1 MNPSDIHDGD
11 KHRLLAAWL
20 AGELTADDA
29 ARLIAAAQTDA
40 PLRCEMAELQSVER
54 LLRQQGVAGAEEVFG
69 GEVLARLQ
77 GPPSADEQFTTRVI
91 DRLRETRSLATN
103 RPHSRRRLPWSWA
116 AAAVVL
122 LALGGL
128 WAWQAAWSGPV
139 ASVAGLEAVR
149 WPPGQTPRAVGDAL
163 PRGVVE
169 IEAGFLRLD
178 LAAGVKAIVE
188 GPARLVLL
196 GPNRAQLQ
204 HGKLTAEVPDAA
216 KGFTVESPEG
226 RIVDLGTRFGVAV
239 DDRGDTEVHVL
250 EGLVQASLRGETRP
264 RPVHQSQA
272 LRMTPRQV
280 MAVDFD
286 GSRFLTNLPPR
297 RTGPLGY
304 VHWSFDEGRGTVAG
318 DSGRGLGEGSYPA
331 RLSSLADAA
340 TVPGWTPGRFGSAL
354 EFDGRDGFVSTT
366 FRGIAGPQARTVA
379 FWVRVPQD
387 WTAENAYALV
397 SWGTFDTP
405 GAAWQISINPE
416 AKDGPVG
423 RLRVGVREA
432 SVIGARD
439 LRDGQWHHVAAV
451 LYDGPQPRNTTH
463 ILIYLDG
470 QLEPAYRR
478 SILAIATELQQP
490 DSSPVL
496 LGRNLNP
503 RAPQRVFRGTVDEV
517 YIVNAALSQESIGRL
532 MRDNRLTS
540 E

>member
-1 MNPSDIHDGD
+1 MNPSGIHDSD

-20 AGELTADDA
+20 AGELTTDAA
-29 ARLIAAAQTDA
+29 ARLRAAAQADA
-40 PLRCEMAELQSVER
+40 TLRCEMAELQSVER
-54 LLRQQGVAGAEEVFG
+54 LLRQHGVAGAEEVFV

-91 DRLRETRSLATN
+91 NRLRETRSLATN
-103 RPHSRRRLPWSWA
+103 RPHRHRGRPWSWA
-116 AAAVVL
+116 AAAVAL

-149 WPPGQTPRAVGDAL
+149 WSPSQTPRAVGDAL

-178 LAAGVKAIVE
+178 FAAGAKAIVE

-196 GPNRAQLQ
+196 GPNRARLQ

-250 EGLVQASLRGETRP
+250 EGLVQAAVRGEARP
-264 RPVHQSQA
+264 RALRQSQA
-272 LRMTPRQV
+272 LRMTPREV
-280 MAVDFD
+280 VAVDFD

-304 VHWSFDEGRGTVAG
+304 VHWSFDEGRGLVAG

-331 RLSSLADAA
+331 RLNSLADAGA
-340 TVPGWTPGRFGSAL
+340 VPSWTAGRFGAAL
-354 EFDGRDGFVSTT
+354 EFDGHEGFASTS
-366 FRGIAGPQARTVA
+366 FRGIAGAKARTVA
-379 FWVRVPQD
+379 FWLRVPQD
-387 WTAENAYALV
+387 WTARNAYALV

-432 SVIGARD
+432 SVIGTRD
-439 LRDGQWHHVAAV
+439 LRDGCWHHLAAV

-463 ILIYLDG
+463 ILIYIDG

-478 SILAIATELQQP
+478 SVRAVETELHQP

-503 RAPQRVFRGTVDEV
+503 RAPQRVFRGTLDEV
-517 YIVNAALSQESIGRL
+517 YIVNAALSQENIRRL